1 MNGDERRKKII
12 NILSSS
18 KSPVAGVALAKE
30 LDVSRQ
36 VIVQDIALLR
46 ANGAAIFSTNRG
58 YLIQAERRFPTCIL
72 PVGLGAN
79 LVLIFVMIFCSLLSL
94 FILLYPCQGS
104 SYLLQP

>member
-36 VIVQDIALLR
+36 VIVQDIAPVSYTHLR
-46 ANGAAIFSTNRG
+46 AHET
-58 YLIQAERRFPTCIL
+58 
-72 PVGLGAN
+72 
-79 LVLIFVMIFCSLLSL
+79 
-94 FILLYPCQGS
+94 
-104 SYLLQP
+104 

>member
-1 MNGDERRKKII
+1 MNGDERRNKII

-46 ANGAAIFSTNRG
+46 ANGAAIFRQTED
-58 YLIQAERRFPTCIL
+58 I
-72 PVGLGAN
+72 
-79 LVLIFVMIFCSLLSL
+79 
-94 FILLYPCQGS
+94 
-104 SYLLQP
+104 

>member
-36 VIVQDIALLR
+36 VIVQDIALLEQ
-46 ANGAAIFSTNRG
+46 T
-58 YLIQAERRFPTCIL
+58 EPRFFRQTEDI
-72 PVGLGAN
+72 
-79 LVLIFVMIFCSLLSL
+79 
-94 FILLYPCQGS
+94 
-104 SYLLQP
+104 

>member
-1 MNGDERRKKII
+1 MREEKKLI

-46 ANGAAIFSTNRG
+46 ANGAAIFCDKQRISDTG
-58 YLIQAERRFPTCIL
+58 
-72 PVGLGAN
+72 G
-79 LVLIFVMIFCSLLSL
+79 
-94 FILLYPCQGS
+94 
-104 SYLLQP
+104 

>member
-1 MNGDERRKKII
+1 MREEKKII

-46 ANGAAIFSTNRG
+46 ANGASDFFDKQRISDTG
-58 YLIQAERRFPTCIL
+58 
-72 PVGLGAN
+72 G
-79 LVLIFVMIFCSLLSL
+79 
-94 FILLYPCQGS
+94 
-104 SYLLQP
+104 

>member
-46 ANGAAIFSTNRG
+46 ANGAAIFSTKQRISDTG
-58 YLIQAERRFPTCIL
+58 
-72 PVGLGAN
+72 G
-79 LVLIFVMIFCSLLSL
+79 
-94 FILLYPCQGS
+94 
-104 SYLLQP
+104 